1 VPKRGNHHKECTP
14 PQGIKQQQLAAHTLT
29 RAYKSCLAFVVNAPR
44 AKISRSPRLYCT
56 VTALTAHMHCR
67 FRGLMD
73 LSGGQ
78 AALPGCAC
86 TYEDIQ
92 RTIQSQV
99 QTTSLCH
106 QLQLPLQQAYGN
118 WDHIVEKHA
127 CNMCARQAYLYAS
140 SISPCSCTTA
150 TPKNRGLR

>member
-1 VPKRGNHHKECTP
+1 MPERGNHHKECTP

-73 LSGGQ
+73 LSGRQ

-86 TYEDIQ
+86 TYEDIH
-92 RTIQSQV
+92 RAKVRYKPPASAASCNCRCSRHV
-99 QTTSLCH
+99 RS
-106 QLQLPLQQAYGN
+106 
-118 WDHIVEKHA
+118 WDHIVEKYA

-140 SISPCSCTTA
+140 SISPCSCTA
-150 TPKNRGLR
+150 TLKNRGLR